1 MLCVES
7 GWCSSGKW
15 KRWTKRQRGKKAGG
29 GKRLVVAGVWK
40 VGNMV
45 EKQDRLLER
54 FHIYTGVILV
64 DVTFFRNVI

>member
-1 MLCVES
+1 MEKVE
-7 GWCSSGKW
+7 
-15 KRWTKRQRGKKAGG
+15 RGKKAGG

-40 VGNMV
+40 VGNTV

-54 FHIYTGVILV
+54 FHIHTGVIPI